1 VTRFIIPGLILA
13 FSIYCLIDVVRSESS
28 EVRGLPKLVWV
39 LLVLVFPLAGGIAWF
54 VAGRPRGTTPLGVD
68 RLARPKTGPVVL
80 GPDDDPDFL
89 RSINRVDPTKPVT
102 TRRLD
107 PPDPVGTTGP
117 VTPPEAVTPAEP
129 VTPLGPADAAGG
141 GTADPDDRGA
151 QAGPSEPSETDDH
164 DDPGAGDRRP

>member
-1 VTRFIIPGLILA
+1 MTRFIIPGLILA

-39 LLVLVFPLAGGIAWF
+39 VLVLVFPLAGGIAWF
-54 VAGRPRGTTPLGVD
+54 VAGRPRGTAPMGVD
-68 RLARPKTGPVVL
+68 RLARPRTGPVVL

-107 PPDPVGTTGP
+107 PPDPVG
-117 VTPPEAVTPAEP
+117 PAEP
-129 VTPLGPADAAGG
+129 VTPADPVDASGAA
-141 GTADPDDRGA
+141 TPDPDDRGA
-151 QAGPSEPSETDDH
+151 QAGPAEPSETDDH

>member
-1 VTRFIIPGLILA
+1 MTRFIIPGLILA

-39 LLVLVFPLAGGIAWF
+39 LLVLLFPLAGGIAWF
-54 VAGRPRGTTPLGVD
+54 VAGRPRGSTPLGVD
-68 RLARPKTGPVVL
+68 RLARPKRGPVVL

-107 PPDPVGTTGP
+107 PPDPVAPTQP
-117 VTPPEAVTPAEP
+117 VTPADPGEASGTS
-129 VTPLGPADAAGG
+129 
-141 GTADPDDRGA
+141 GTAAPGSPGQRDSSGPPQQQSDADDPDD
-151 QAGPSEPSETDDH
+151 
-164 DDPGAGDRRP
+164 PGTGDRRP